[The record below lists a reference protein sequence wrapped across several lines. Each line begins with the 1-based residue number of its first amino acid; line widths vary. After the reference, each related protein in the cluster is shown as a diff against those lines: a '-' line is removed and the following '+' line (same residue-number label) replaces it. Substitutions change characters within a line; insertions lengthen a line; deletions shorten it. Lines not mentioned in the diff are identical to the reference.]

1 MTGRDRDATLE
12 ALQGVQRAHP
22 QPMCEEGAMPEYEVL
37 EEYVHAARSD
47 IDQGNPVVVEVRDND
62 TFERLVVRALI
73 VPPGQDAAGADRLLL
88 RNLAENVSADDWA
101 IRIVERLDPESVD
114 IRPVS
119 DYRKQGGEG

>member
-1 MTGRDRDATLE
+1 
-12 ALQGVQRAHP
+12 
-22 QPMCEEGAMPEYEVL
+22 MPEYEVL

-73 VPPGQDAAGADRLLL
+73 VPPGKDAAGADRLLL
-88 RNLAENVSADDWA
+88 RNLAENVSADGWA
-101 IRIVERLDPESVD
+101 IKIVETLDPESVD